1 MKTDT
6 TNEVAPTPT
15 NMTPEEI
22 NKRIATACGWKTD
35 KRSLGWLDPQGC
47 YSEMPNYHGDLNAM
61 HEAVM
66 SLLTVEK
73 CTEWRRQLQWIVAP
87 ATKPSRV
94 RGIVLMGEGEYHRWF
109 NATAAQ
115 RAEAFLRT
123 IGQWEEGK

>member
-1 MKTDT
+1 MNPDT
-6 TNEVAPTPT
+6 NNEVAPTKTTMNPQ
-15 NMTPEEI
+15 EI
-22 NKRIATACGWKTD
+22 NRRIAIACGWKTD

-47 YSEMPNYHGDLNAM
+47 YSEIPNYYGDLNAM

-66 SLLTVEK
+66 SSPTVEQW
-73 CTEWRRQLQWIVAP
+73 TEWRRQLQWIVAP

-94 RGIVLMGEGEYHRWF
+94 RGINLMGEGEYHRWF

-123 IGQWEEGK
+123 IGQWEEAE